1 MLFRS
6 TIKFLGIEKIR
17 RIKRNGNYEVQ
28 VLIEVSPGDYFDPTS
43 TKENAGKLNN
53 TASLFM
59 EQNLRNAQAIKE
71 RGQLVETS
79 KGNE

>member
-1 MLFRS
+1 M
-6 TIKFLGIEKIR
+6 
-17 RIKRNGNYEVQ
+17 EVN
-28 VLIEVSPGDYFDPTS
+28 PGDYFDPTS

-59 EQNLRNAQAIKE
+59 EQNLRNAQTIKD

-79 KGNE
+79 VGNE